1 MIGIVRGGGS
11 GTRLYP
17 STLAVNKHFFP
28 VYDKP
33 AIYYPISLL
42 IQAGVTDIILRV
54 NLKDQQTYRDLLGDG
69 SRFGVSIRYQ
79 ERTETG
85 TISDT
90 LMECRDLIGTQPA
103 AVALGDNVFIAENL
117 RQRLRGAVER
127 FYENGGAAVFCKA
140 VEDPREFGVVEY
152 DADGR
157 ILSLDSKP
165 QNPRSNYAVTGLFFF
180 DETVFETI
188 ERTKP
193 SEDGSVNFA
202 EMLRQSLREGRLHS
216 EILDDGVQ
224 WFDTGTPERLFQAS
238 AAVRDFQNS
247 HASLAGSIEEAAFD
261 CGRIDKNR
269 LLDLS
274 RELYPTAYAKH
285 LARRAEKSL

>member
-1 MIGIVRGGGS
+1 MIGIVRGGGN

-17 STLAVNKHFFP
+17 STKAVNKHFFP

-42 IQAGVTDIILRV
+42 IQAGITDIIFRV
-54 NLKDQQTYRDLLGDG
+54 NFRDQQTYRDLLGDG

-79 ERTETG
+79 EETETV
-85 TISDT
+85 TIPGT
-90 LMECRDLIGTQPA
+90 LMECRALIGTQPA
-103 AVALGDNVFIAENL
+103 AVALGDNVFIGENL

-127 FYENGGAAVFCKA
+127 FYENGGASVFCKA

-157 ILSLDSKP
+157 ILSLESKP
-165 QNPRSNYAVTGLFFF
+165 RNPRSNYAVTGLFFF
-180 DETVFETI
+180 DETMFETI

-202 EMLRQSLREGRLHS
+202 EMLRQYLREGRLHS

-247 HASLAGSIEEAAFD
+247 HASCAGSIEEAAFD
-261 CGRIDKNR
+261 CGRIDRNR
-269 LLDLS
+269 LLELS
-274 RELYPTAYAKH
+274 AELHPTAYAEY
-285 LARRAEKSL
+285 LARRAEQSL